1 MVVSKQELIDLVEQ
15 INSKFDQIFKK
26 LEDLEEFNKNCS
38 CGKTTTKPKKKQE
51 TK

>member
-15 INSKFDQIFKK
+15 INSKFDQIFKR
-26 LEDLEEFNKNCS
+26 LDDLE
-38 CGKTTTKPKKKQE
+38 TPKPKKKQE